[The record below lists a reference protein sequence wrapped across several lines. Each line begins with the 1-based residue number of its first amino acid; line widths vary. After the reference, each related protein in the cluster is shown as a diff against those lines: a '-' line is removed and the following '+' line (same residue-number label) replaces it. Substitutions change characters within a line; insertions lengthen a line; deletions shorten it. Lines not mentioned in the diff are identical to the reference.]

1 MIVNKNV
8 TGIGIRKTT
17 EGRARVV
24 YTTLSST
31 DELDA
36 YDGDFPIEEA
46 REIMRRHRDTLAA
59 LT

>member
-24 YTTLSST
+24 SST